1 MLEVVLRASGAV
13 SIDAASAMLRK
24 EWRSLTKVRVVDVT
38 MKPLGQEVSKLSDI
52 AAIKER
58 IDTHGSELE

>member
-24 EWRSLTKVRVVDVT
+24 EWRSLTKVRVVDDDET
-38 MKPLGQEVSKLSDI
+38 AWTRSI
-52 AAIKER
+52 
-58 IDTHGSELE
+58 